1 MSTFT
6 TRCPSCNGLNN
17 VPVQRASE
25 EAICGKCQSPLLD
38 GAPVE
43 GTEANFEAILNGDKP
58 VIVDFWAPWCGPCV
72 NFSPVFKE
80 VAEERK
86 GDVRFVKIDTES
98 NQALAAK
105 FQIRS
110 IPTIMVFKNGER
122 VDMLSG
128 ALSKPQFDGWLNNAL
143 TK

>member
-6 TRCPSCNGLNN
+6 TRCPSCNGLNK
-17 VPVQRASE
+17 VPVRRSSE
-25 EAICGKCQSPLLD
+25 AAVCGKCQSPLLD
-38 GAPVE
+38 GAPIE
-43 GTEANFEAILNGDKP
+43 GTTENLEAILNSDQP

-80 VAEERK
+80 VAAERK

-98 NQALAAK
+98 NHALAAQYK
-105 FQIRS
+105 IRS
-110 IPTIMVFKNGER
+110 IPTIMVFKEGQR

-143 TK
+143 AK